1 MTKRLPASEFE
12 GSGPEPFGGFNLLR
26 AEDKARFMKRTEEDP
41 ETATLLDVPADRY
54 LHGGIPEHSGDP
66 DWWVIK

>member
-1 MTKRLPASEFE
+1 
-12 GSGPEPFGGFNLLR
+12 
-26 AEDKARFMKRTEEDP
+26 MKRTEEDP